1 MTDTVV
7 IAFANQKG
15 GVGKTTSAV
24 NVAAALGLAGH
35 PTLLLDLD
43 PQGNSTSGVGVNK
56 RKIRASVYEVLS
68 EKCSPAEAVVK
79 TPFKG
84 LSVMPST
91 MSLAAADLELAESSK
106 RQGAVRD
113 LLEALRGQYEFV
125 IIDCPPSLSMLT
137 VNALAAADGVVIP
150 MQCEYYALEGL
161 TQLMTTIKIVKQR
174 YNPDLTITGILVTM
188 HNGRLN
194 LSVQVLEE
202 LKKYYSDK
210 LFPTAITR
218 SVRLSEAPSF
228 GKPIFYYDPHSKGA
242 QQYTEVASEIVRRVR

>member
-1 MTDTVV
+1 
-7 IAFANQKG
+7 
-15 GVGKTTSAV
+15 
-24 NVAAALGLAGH
+24 
-35 PTLLLDLD
+35 
-43 PQGNSTSGVGVNK
+43 
-56 RKIRASVYEVLS
+56 
-68 EKCSPAEAVVK
+68 
-79 TPFKG
+79 
-84 LSVMPST
+84 
-91 MSLAAADLELAESSK
+91 
-106 RQGAVRD
+106 
-113 LLEALRGQYEFV
+113 
-125 IIDCPPSLSMLT
+125 MLT